1 MSGRWV
7 DVEMVFRLAFERSV
21 TFADAHGQEH
31 NLPRSQIEFDADATR
46 GDVVTVAM
54 PEWLAFNEGLI

>member
-7 DVEMVFRLAFERSV
+7 DVEMVFRGAGVKSATFVDADDRS
-21 TFADAHGQEH
+21 HY
-31 NLPRSQIEFDADATR
+31 LPLSKIEFDADATR
-46 GDVVTVAM
+46 GDVVTVTM